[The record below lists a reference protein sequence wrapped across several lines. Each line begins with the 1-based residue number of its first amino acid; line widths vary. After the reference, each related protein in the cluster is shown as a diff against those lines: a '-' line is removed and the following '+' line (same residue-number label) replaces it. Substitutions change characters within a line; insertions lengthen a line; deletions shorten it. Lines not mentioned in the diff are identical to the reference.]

1 MDENIKS
8 SYYSILPAV
17 VRYDKDLTA
26 NAKLL
31 YGEISALTQKNGI
44 CFATNE
50 YFSRLYNLSERAI
63 TRLICSLKNKGY
75 IKVEIKNDIDNK
87 RTRQICLGGI
97 DKNGVNPIDKFV
109 QYNNTSI
116 SNINIIIVEQAI
128 KYMNELAGTNFK
140 PTSKKTQSLINARL
154 KEGFDIEDLKDV
166 IYCKY
171 HEWFKNPVVFKN
183 GVKSDT
189 YYRPNTLFG
198 TNFESYL
205 EKYKKDYK

>member
-1 MDENIKS
+1 MEQPNYYAVIPANI
-8 SYYSILPAV
+8 
-17 VRYDKDLTA
+17 RYDKDLTA

-63 TRLICSLKNKGY
+63 TRLIGSLKNKGY

-97 DKNGVNPIDKFV
+97 DKNSVNPIDKNV

-116 SNINIIIVEQAI
+116 SNNTSINIIIVEQAI

>member
-1 MDENIKS
+1 MEQPN
-8 SYYSILPAV
+8 YYAVIPAN

-50 YFSRLYNLSERAI
+50 YFSKLYNLSERAI
-63 TRLICSLKNKGY
+63 TRLISSLKNKGY
-75 IKVEIKNDIDNK
+75 IKVEIKSDIDNK

-97 DKNGVNPIDKFV
+97 DKNGVNPIDKNV
-109 QYNNTSI
+109 RYNNTSI
-116 SNINIIIVEQAI
+116 SNNTSINIIIVEQAI

-140 PTSKKTQSLINARL
+140 STSKKTQSLINARL
-154 KEGFDIEDLKDV
+154 KEGFDLEDLKDV

-171 HEWFKNPVVFKN
+171 HEWFKNPVIFKN

>member
-1 MDENIKS
+1 MEQPNYYAVIPANI
-8 SYYSILPAV
+8 
-17 VRYDKDLTA
+17 RYDKDLTA

-97 DKNGVNPIDKFV
+97 DKNGVNPIDKNV

-116 SNINIIIVEQAI
+116 SNNTSINIIIVEQAI

>member
-1 MDENIKS
+1 MEQPN
-8 SYYSILPAV
+8 YYAVIPAN

-50 YFSRLYNLSERAI
+50 YFSKLYNLSERAI
-63 TRLICSLKNKGY
+63 TRLISSLKNKGY
-75 IKVEIKNDIDNK
+75 IKVEIKNDTDNK

-97 DKNGVNPIDKFV
+97 DKNGVNPIDKNGR
-109 QYNNTSI
+109 YNNTSI
-116 SNINIIIVEQAI
+116 SNNTSINIIIVEQAI

-140 PTSKKTQSLINARL
+140 STSKKTQSLINARL

-171 HEWFKNPVVFKN
+171 HEWFKKPVVFKN

>member
-1 MDENIKS
+1 MEQPN
-8 SYYSILPAV
+8 YYAVIPAN

-50 YFSRLYNLSERAI
+50 YFSKLYNLSERAI
-63 TRLICSLKNKGY
+63 TRLISSLKNKGY

-97 DKNGVNPIDKFV
+97 DKNGVNPIDKNV

-116 SNINIIIVEQAI
+116 SNNTSINIIIVEQAI

-171 HEWFKNPVVFKN
+171 HEWFKKPVVFKN